1 VNTGKHRHPT
11 QRAARTGLRLGLTAV
26 KGTCLGALASL
37 VVIGGLQTSSP
48 GQTGTASVDD
58 AYERVVQRAVTDH
71 RCSASGFDDGSQA
84 ASALIRNARGDVRV
98 VSFEKGWDV
107 FNGKRPGDLIAVC
120 LDERDSARYAAQRV
134 HQRVNR

>member
-1 VNTGKHRHPT
+1 VNTGKHRHAT
-11 QRAARTGLRLGLTAV
+11 QRAARSGLRLGLTAV

-37 VVIGGLQTSSP
+37 VVIGGIQTSSP

-71 RCSASGFDDGSQA
+71 RCSASGFDDASQP
-84 ASALIRNARGDVRV
+84 ASALIRNARGDVRI

-107 FNGKRPGDLIAVC
+107 YNGKRPGNLIAVC
-120 LDERDSARYAAQRV
+120 LDDRDTAGYQALRV
-134 HQRVNR
+134 GRRINR